1 MSHRVI
7 VLLAA
12 LMVGAFTVSGATA
25 AEPGRDGRGQ
35 LDDRIKR
42 PVALNS
48 KQTQRYSDIRF
59 TGHDGGDFVFVR
71 RNQK

>member
-1 MSHRVI
+1 MSNRVI
-7 VLLAA
+7 VLPAA

-25 AEPGRDGRGQ
+25 AEAGRDGRGRSC
-35 LDDRIKR
+35 DRIER
-42 PVALNS
+42 PVAPNS

-59 TGHDGGDFVFVR
+59 SGHDGGDCAFVR